1 MRSFTAR
8 ATRSGRWWAITID
21 EDPRAQTQA
30 RRLDQVEAAARCV
43 LVDALVLGVEE
54 QAKFT
59 VVIDAD
65 ELEPLRKAA
74 LSARVNASVA
84 ADKASEAAVMFAVN
98 AAEAGMP
105 LRDIGALLGVSHQR
119 AHQLLD
125 RKIA

>member
-21 EDPRAQTQA
+21 EDSRAQTQA
-30 RRLDQVEAAARCV
+30 RRLDQVGAAARGV

-84 ADKASEAAVMFAVN
+84 ADKAGEAAVMFAVK

>member
-1 MRSFTAR
+1 
-8 ATRSGRWWAITID
+8 
-21 EDPRAQTQA
+21 
-30 RRLDQVEAAARCV
+30 VEAAARCV

-54 QAKFT
+54 PAKFT
-59 VVIDAD
+59 VVVDAD

-84 ADKASEAAVMFAVN
+84 ADKAGEAAVMFAVK
-98 AAEAGMP
+98 AAQAGMS